1 MPKDKLL
8 LKPFFSFIILSLTW
22 KKSHFI
28 NWKLARSCR
37 GNRLTI
43 HFCTMAPSILENDTF
58 APYQSN
64 TSSSKSVLHEPA
76 NHVPSEIGHLELV
89 LSEGPETLEHILT
102 TNTNGAV
109 RHGNH
114 AGADNTFKILQLA
127 WALTTCCFT
136 SANSLLFDWDPN
148 SGVSCLKALST
159 GQGSQFG
166 NRLLSIEPD
175 DSLPQVLRKLATL
188 QRGAVEYAS
197 SKQNGSSDAEIS
209 PDLFATAFR
218 YQNASTLNSEMNS
231 EADVFLDITHAKDGQ
246 LFAQLAFSKQ
256 TISEPL
262 ALSVLHTFNHAL
274 TSIRMSPD
282 ITVEEVNM
290 CSAHDRQHITQLT
303 SHVSESNERCLHD
316 MVLEHSRTN
325 PDAMAVVSW
334 DGDLTY
340 GELDDLTSRLS
351 HHLVDLGVGP
361 EVFVLSCFKK
371 STWAIVSRLAILRA
385 GGAYISIDAADPP
398 AYLNSVI
405 QRANAKIM
413 LTVAEFS
420 SQFQGLVPNIVELSK
435 EGILSLP
442 KQVEPAC
449 TTVRPNNAC
458 LILFTSGSTGEPKG
472 IIQEHRTYA
481 TAVRDYSRILGLNA
495 GTRMYQFDDY
505 AFDISNNDYLVPL
518 SVGGCCCVPHPQKA
532 IHVLTRHMN
541 DLGANISFLT
551 PTVAI
556 QLGPEDV
563 PGLKILCIGG
573 EPPSNDL
580 LSKWAGK
587 VKLVNQYGM
596 GEVATFCTYND
607 DMSPGSGTNVGRTGT
622 GAAWVVSPSC
632 PDRLM
637 PVGAVGEMIME
648 GPHLA
653 RGYLDQIS
661 RKSEAGF
668 LQCTP
673 KWLHELHPERASSAR
688 LYRSGDLVK
697 YNHDG
702 TLTYVGR
709 KDTLLKID
717 GGRVDAIEVEYT
729 ARKCLSPEDSI
740 VVDLLGA
747 IDGVESPILTAFLYL
762 ADNPM
767 NLSSKAWPNEPI
779 TFRTIN
785 ENHSAYS
792 KVELIKKA
800 IGATLP
806 EIQIPTL
813 FLLVDR
819 IPRTKSNKTD
829 RRKLH
834 MLGQSYYM
842 PKREVFSPGARDGIP
857 KPATHIPPKEVPVSN
872 GHGVNGAKKRQVKNS
887 TVTSIWRKFWNIVHF
902 VR

>member
-1 MPKDKLL
+1 
-8 LKPFFSFIILSLTW
+8 
-22 KKSHFI
+22 
-28 NWKLARSCR
+28 
-37 GNRLTI
+37 
-43 HFCTMAPSILENDTF
+43 MAPLILETDTF
-58 APYQSN
+58 ASYPSN
-64 TSSSKSVLHEPA
+64 ASSTSVSHDAAKPA
-76 NHVPSEIGHLELV
+76 PLQTGRLELD
-89 LSEGPETLEHILT
+89 LSEGADTLEHVLKAE
-102 TNTNGAV
+102 TNGV
-109 RHGNH
+109 SYNG
-114 AGADNTFKILQLA
+114 DYSSSENTFKILQLA
-127 WALTTCCFT
+127 WALTTRCFT
-136 SANSLLFDWDPN
+136 SSSSLLFQRNP
-148 SGVSCLKALST
+148 SAGISSLRELPT
-159 GQGSQFG
+159 GEGAQFG
-166 NRLLSIEPD
+166 NELLGIEPD
-175 DSLPQVLRKLATL
+175 DTLRQILDKIATV
-188 QRGAVEYAS
+188 QRDTHQRRSIEQIS
-197 SKQNGSSDAEIS
+197 SSDGEVS
-209 PDLFATAFR
+209 KEFHTTAFR
-218 YQNASTLNSEMNS
+218 YRNSVSSSAEINSED
-231 EADVFLDITHAKDGQ
+231 DVFLDITKAESGQ
-246 LFAQLAFSKQ
+246 LSARLFFSNKTVTEQFAS
-256 TISEPL
+256 
-262 ALSVLHTFNHAL
+262 SVLHTFNQAL
-274 TSIRMSPD
+274 TSICKSPD
-282 ITVEEVNM
+282 LTVEELNM
-290 CSAHDRQHITQLT
+290 CSPHDRERISHLT
-303 SHVSESNERCLHD
+303 GHVSEPNERCLHD
-316 MVLEHSRTN
+316 MALEYARTN

-351 HHLVDLGVGP
+351 HRLVELGVGP

-413 LTVAEFS
+413 LTVSEFS
-420 SQFQGLVPNIVELSK
+420 GQFQGLVPNIVELSK
-435 EGILSLP
+435 EGILTLP
-442 KQVEPAC
+442 KKAEPAC

-472 IIQEHRTYA
+472 IIQEHQTYA
-481 TAVRDYSRILGLNA
+481 TAVRDYARILGLD
-495 GTRMYQFDDY
+495 TSSRMYQFDDY

-532 IHVLTRHMN
+532 IHVLKKWMN
-541 DLGANISFLT
+541 DLGANVTFLT

-563 PGLKILCIGG
+563 PNLKTLCIGG

-587 VKLVNQYGM
+587 VRLVNQYGM

-607 DMSPGSGTNVGRTGT
+607 NMTPGSGTNVGRTGT
-622 GAAWVVSPSC
+622 GAAWVVSPSS

-668 LQCTP
+668 LQYIP
-673 KWLHELHPERASSAR
+673 KWLHELHPERVHSAR

-729 ARKCLSPEDSI
+729 ARKCLSPEDAI
-740 VVDLLGA
+740 VVDLLGT
-747 IDGVESPILTAFLYL
+747 IDGVESPALTAFLYL

-767 NLSSKAWPNEPI
+767 NLSSKAGPNEPI
-779 TFRTIN
+779 TFRTIT
-785 ENHSAYS
+785 EHHSAYS
-792 KVELIKKA
+792 RVEMIKKA
-800 IGATLP
+800 IGASLP

-834 MLGQSYYM
+834 MLGQNYYM
-842 PKREVFSPGARDGIP
+842 PIREALSGGSGANPPPVVKTPKDASINGTNGING
-857 KPATHIPPKEVPVSN
+857 SN
-872 GHGVNGAKKRQVKNS
+872 DINGASGVNGVNGATKKRQVREPDDEDSLSK
-887 TVTSIWRKFWNIVHF
+887 RQKQAC
-902 VR
+902 

>member
-1 MPKDKLL
+1 
-8 LKPFFSFIILSLTW
+8 
-22 KKSHFI
+22 
-28 NWKLARSCR
+28 
-37 GNRLTI
+37 
-43 HFCTMAPSILENDTF
+43 MAPLIHENESF
-58 APYQSN
+58 SPYQSN
-64 TSSSKSVLHEPA
+64 ASSSKSLPRESA
-76 NHVPSEIGHLELV
+76 KSIPSSHTGHLELV
-89 LSEGPETLEHILT
+89 LSEAPDTLHHVLKMDT
-102 TNTNGAV
+102 DGGALCNG
-109 RHGNH
+109 NS
-114 AGADNTFKILQLA
+114 AGVDNTFKILQLA
-127 WALTTCCFT
+127 WALTTSCFT
-136 SANSLLFDWDPN
+136 SANSLLFDWDSN
-148 SGVSCLKALST
+148 SGISCLKALST

-166 NRLLSIEPD
+166 DQLLIIEPD
-175 DSLPQVLRKLATL
+175 DSLRQVLDKLATT
-188 QRGAVEYAS
+188 QRRARECA
-197 SKQNGSSDAEIS
+197 KQTGNSDAEGS
-209 PDLFATAFR
+209 TDMFSTAFR
-218 YQNASTLNSEMNS
+218 YRNASASNSEINS
-231 EADVFLDITHAKDGQ
+231 EVDIFLDVTDARDGR
-246 LFAQLAFSKQ
+246 LLAELVFSSQ
-256 TISEPL
+256 AIADPL
-262 ALSVLHTFNHAL
+262 ALSVLHTFDHVL
-274 TSIRMSPD
+274 SSIRMSPD

-290 CSAHDRQHITQLT
+290 CSPHDRQHITQLT

-316 MVLEHSRTN
+316 MFLEHSHIN
-325 PDAMAVVSW
+325 PDAQAVVSW

-351 HHLVDLGVGP
+351 HRLVDLGVGP

-398 AYLNSVI
+398 AYLTSVI

-420 SQFQGLVPNIVELSK
+420 DQFQGLVPNIIELSK
-435 EGILSLP
+435 DGILSLP
-442 KQVEPAC
+442 KKVEPAC
-449 TTVRPNNAC
+449 TTVRPTNAC

-481 TAVRDYSRILGLNA
+481 TAVRDYARILGLDA

-532 IHVLTRHMN
+532 IHVLKQHMN
-541 DLGANISFLT
+541 DLRANVSFLT

-563 PGLKILCIGG
+563 PGLKTLCIGG

-607 DMSPGSGTNVGRTGT
+607 QMSPGSGTNVGRTGT
-622 GAAWVVSPSC
+622 GAAWVVSPAS
-632 PDRLM
+632 PERLM

-668 LQCTP
+668 LQYTP

-767 NLSSKAWPNEPI
+767 NLSSKAGPNEPI

-785 ENHSAYS
+785 DNHSVYS
-792 KVELIKKA
+792 KVELIKKT

-834 MLGQSYYM
+834 MLGQNYYM
-842 PKREVFSPGARDGIP
+842 PQREAPSGGAGDGNP
-857 KPATHIPPKEVPVSN
+857 KPAAGRVAPKEGPVPASNSN
-872 GHGVNGAKKRQVKNS
+872 GGMNGTKKRQVRELDATDDLQPKRQKQ
-887 TVTSIWRKFWNIVHF
+887 VC
-902 VR
+902 

>member
-1 MPKDKLL
+1 
-8 LKPFFSFIILSLTW
+8 
-22 KKSHFI
+22 
-28 NWKLARSCR
+28 
-37 GNRLTI
+37 
-43 HFCTMAPSILENDTF
+43 MAPLILENDIF

-64 TSSSKSVLHEPA
+64 ASSSKSVLHEPA
-76 NHVPSEIGHLELV
+76 NHVPSQIGHLELV
-89 LSEGPETLEHILT
+89 LCEGPNTLEHVLKT
-102 TNTNGAV
+102 DTNGSI
-109 RHGNH
+109 RNGNH
-114 AGADNTFKILQLA
+114 TGVDNTFKILQLA
-127 WALTTCCFT
+127 WALTTYCFT

-166 NRLLSIEPD
+166 NLLLSIEPD
-175 DSLPQVLRKLATL
+175 DSLRQVLHKLATI

-197 SKQNGSSDAEIS
+197 SKQKGSSDAEVS
-209 PDLFATAFR
+209 TDLYSTAFR
-218 YQNASTLNSEMNS
+218 YQNASMLNSERNS
-231 EADVFLDITHAKDGQ
+231 EDDVFLDITHAKDGQ

-274 TSIRMSPD
+274 MSIRMSPD

-290 CSAHDRQHITQLT
+290 CSAHDRQHIIQLT
-303 SHVSESNERCLHD
+303 SHVSESNQRCLHD

-351 HHLVDLGVGP
+351 HHLVELGVGP

-420 SQFQGLVPNIVELSK
+420 TQFQGLVPNIVELSK
-435 EGILSLP
+435 EGILS
-442 KQVEPAC
+442 
-449 TTVRPNNAC
+449 

-481 TAVRDYSRILGLNA
+481 TAVRDYSRILGLDA

-532 IHVLTRHMN
+532 IHVLTKHMN
-541 DLGANISFLT
+541 DLGANVSFLT

-563 PGLKILCIGG
+563 PGLKTLCIGG

-607 DMSPGSGTNVGRTGT
+607 NMSPGSGTNVGRTGT

-632 PDRLM
+632 PDRLV

-668 LQCTP
+668 LQYTP

-729 ARKCLSPEDSI
+729 ARKCLSSEDSI

-767 NLSSKAWPNEPI
+767 NLSSKAGPNEPI

-792 KVELIKKA
+792 KVELIKKS

-834 MLGQSYYM
+834 MLGQNYYM
-842 PKREVFSPGARDGIP
+842 PKREVLSGGAGDGNP
-857 KPATHIPPKEVPVSN
+857 KPAIPVAPKEVTVN
-872 GHGVNGAKKRQVKNS
+872 NANGVNGAKKRQVRELDVEEDLQSK
-887 TVTSIWRKFWNIVHF
+887 RQKQMC
-902 VR
+902 